1 MRLFTRR
8 KTFRGDFFS
17 LLMLKFSLVLMDL
30 NIGSVID
37 SHNVT
42 TDTQQFLSVVLRLFV
57 GC

>member
-1 MRLFTRR
+1 
-8 KTFRGDFFS
+8 
-17 LLMLKFSLVLMDL
+17 MLKFSLVLMDL